1 MCVSHAIDHPANVIG
16 AGVLE
21 IADRLRDAT
30 ERAADHG
37 ASAPAALAALET
49 YLDGTSIDELR
60 RVLDITHS
68 GAVRLVDRL
77 EAAGLLRRTRASGDA
92 RARGLVLT
100 PAGRRAARR
109 VLAQR
114 AAALDAAL
122 APLDGDEREQL
133 GQLLGRVLG
142 GLTDGHAA
150 AARICRLC
158 EPGPCGHYDGRCPVT
173 RAAAAADP
181 SP

>member
-1 MCVSHAIDHPANVIG
+1 MDHAANVVG
-16 AGVLE
+16 AGVLAV
-21 IADRLRDAT
+21 ADRLREAT
-30 ERAADHG
+30 EHAADHG

-49 YLDGTSIDELR
+49 YLHGTSIDELR
-60 RVLDITHS
+60 RVLNLTHS

-92 RARGLVLT
+92 RARELALT
-100 PAGRRAARR
+100 PAGRRAAKR

-122 APLDGDEREQL
+122 APLDGRERELL
-133 GQLLGRVLG
+133 GELLGRVLG

-150 AARICRLC
+150 AGRICRLC
-158 EPGPCGHYDGRCPVT
+158 EPGPCGHYDGRCPVSI
-173 RAAAAADP
+173 AAAAAEP
-181 SP
+181 AV